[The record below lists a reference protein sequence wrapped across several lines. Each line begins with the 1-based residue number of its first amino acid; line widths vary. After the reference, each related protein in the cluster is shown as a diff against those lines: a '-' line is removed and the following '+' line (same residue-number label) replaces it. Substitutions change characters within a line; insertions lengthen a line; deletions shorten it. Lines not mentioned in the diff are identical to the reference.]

1 MNTLT
6 NPLKQYINDQRLNE
20 YANTRD
26 KAVLLAD
33 TLECSI
39 SSSKWEDLEQL
50 VIDCCAAKNISINWF
65 D

>member
-1 MNTLT
+1 MNQ
-6 NPLKQYINDQRLNE
+6 LKQYITDELLNE

-26 KAVLLAD
+26 KAVLMAD
-33 TLECSI
+33 TLEVSI

-50 VIDCCAAKNISINWF
+50 VIDCCATKNITINWY

>member
-1 MNTLT
+1 MNE
-6 NPLKQYINDQRLNE
+6 LKQYITDELLNE

-26 KAVLLAD
+26 KAILMAD
-33 TLECSI
+33 TLEVSI

-50 VIDCCAAKNISINWF
+50 VIDCCATKNIAINWY

>member
-1 MNTLT
+1 MNE
-6 NPLKQYINDQRLNE
+6 LKQYITDALLNE

-26 KAVLLAD
+26 KAILLAD

-50 VIDCCAAKNISINWF
+50 VIDCCATKNIHINWF

>member
-1 MNTLT
+1 M
-6 NPLKQYINDQRLNE
+6 NPLKQYITDDLLNE
-20 YANTRD
+20 YASTRD
-26 KAVLLAD
+26 KAVLMAD

-50 VIDCCAAKNISINWF
+50 VIDCCSTKGIAINWY